1 MKQVRETKAGRSI
14 SAYIVLR
21 DGKYIATVQFHFG
34 DTGRVQCD
42 IYAPYELV
50 HQRAAG
56 GYGYDKRTAAA
67 SGAVIEGYEIDG
79 FTGWEWDRQLEEI
92 GFEVIR
98 AV

>member
-1 MKQVRETKAGRSI
+1 MRQVRETKAAKSI

-21 DGKYIATVQFHFG
+21 DGKYIATIQFHFG

-42 IYAPYELV
+42 VYAPYELV

-67 SGAVIEGYEIDG
+67 SGAIIGGYKIEDNGYE
-79 FTGWEWDRQLEEI
+79 WYRQLEAN
-92 GFEVIR
+92 GFDVIQ
-98 AV
+98 AI